1 MHWNELDIVEGTI
14 SKGRG
19 KAAFLPQKM
28 IEKGDSGA
36 CYHQKSIEKGPSYLC
51 EPSHGMW
58 LARCLLGLDLNY
70 LWCVYLSETKTL
82 GCVLYTKN
90 RTKFRF
96 VTVRNG
102 RKKVSYFF
110 LFFRTS
116 KVGQVMCYRCCG
128 TSVYLFF
135 AKTSSLQQQFI
146 LLSYCWLKILASI
159 SRKVAKNANT
169 TLFGL
174 GREARALREIDAIT
188 ESGGSKYYNRG
199 KDPRSGS
206 LRWILL
212 LLSSSKRFQIHQTVE
227 VKIYRVYH

>member
-1 MHWNELDIVEGTI
+1 MKAVLSAFTFVLCQSRARIEAVTWRNLIHNSGWVISKRLLLWSVTHHLCTARLKQHGIVVANGTPLLWWQNMHWNELDIVEGTI

-70 LWCVYLSETKTL
+70 LWCLYLPVPRLL
-82 GCVLYTKN
+82 GVLYTKN

-102 RKKVSYFF
+102 RKKSLIFLFVFSYF
-110 LFFRTS
+110 
-116 KVGQVMCYRCCG
+116 
-128 TSVYLFF
+128 
-135 AKTSSLQQQFI
+135 
-146 LLSYCWLKILASI
+146 
-159 SRKVAKNANT
+159 
-169 TLFGL
+169 
-174 GREARALREIDAIT
+174 
-188 ESGGSKYYNRG
+188 
-199 KDPRSGS
+199 
-206 LRWILL
+206 
-212 LLSSSKRFQIHQTVE
+212 
-227 VKIYRVYH
+227 